1 MTGRELREL
10 RESWGLTQSG
20 LADILGLKS
29 QTISDLERGKMKISK
44 SVENHVLAVKKLRA
58 LKEILDSG

>member
-1 MTGRELREL
+1 MTGKELREL
-10 RESWGLTQSG
+10 REGWGLTQSG
-20 LADILGLKS
+20 LADILGLKGQS
-29 QTISDLERGKMKISK
+29 ISDMERGKMKISK